1 MDYTKNSGFPCSNQ
15 GYLKSATSNS
25 GWTARRFCI
34 KGVRL
39 DKDKFCEDAAIHT
52 EISQLF
58 HTSVI
63 K

>member
-15 GYLKSATSNS
+15 DYLKSPTNNS
-25 GWTARRFCI
+25 AGQQRLCTTGA
-34 KGVRL
+34 GL
-39 DKDKFCEDAAIHT
+39 DKGKFCEDAAIHT

-63 K
+63 Q